1 MNVQPLSMAQRQQI
15 KTQRSSIQ
23 RQYKEVESALTDRE
37 LRHKAIK
44 SQQASGFS
52 SIVRRPSDYIY
63 LPARD
68 NGFKSDPFVARLEI
82 HLFNTLKKAFS
93 GRSPSQLWSV

>member
-1 MNVQPLSMAQRQQI
+1 MNVQRLSKAEQQ
-15 KTQRSSIQ
+15 QSLSVR
-23 RQYKEVESALTDRE
+23 RQYKAVESVLTGLE
-37 LRHKAIK
+37 LRNKSIKA
-44 SQQASGFS
+44 QQASGFS